1 MNLEID
7 SDLKNFFL
15 KQTQPG
21 TIKKTTTASPTKHR
35 KHNHFPMGKQGYVP
49 QSAGQ
54 NPYKI
59 RK

>member
-1 MNLEID
+1 MKLEID
-7 SDLKNFFL
+7 KEIKDFFS
-15 KQTQPG
+15 KQTQPASAR
-21 TIKKTTTASPTKHR
+21 KTTTAIPSKHR

-54 NPYKI
+54 NPYKM